1 MTLRKRAT
9 AGVFW
14 VGISTAVN
22 TVFRM
27 LIRYVLVRML
37 LPAEFGLVAMASMAI
52 DFLQMFRELG
62 FASALIYRKGDVRK
76 AADTMFISV
85 MVIAV
90 VLFGLANLT
99 APLVAVFFR
108 APELTTVLRVLSLN
122 ILISAFGQVQFS
134 LLAKE
139 LAFRAKLLP
148 DLVPTIVY
156 GVTAVALALL
166 RFGVWSLVIAS
177 LVDAILTSLLSWIVV
192 PWWKPHLRFDKQE
205 AKELFDYGKH
215 IMGSSL
221 LVYAITNLDNFF
233 VGRVLGEEALGLYK
247 GAFDQANLPATQI
260 SRIIGQV
267 LFPAYS
273 KLQDDLE
280 AMKRAFFRTL
290 HYVALIVTPVTFG
303 MIAFASP
310 FVITLYGLNW
320 APAVVPLQILSVYGL
335 LRALAV
341 NMGSVFRAGG
351 KPHWLTYIAVFRL
364 ALMGIF
370 LYPATRY
377 FGLVGVSTLSTLISI
392 GDFAISAALTNQ
404 VIHGRLADYV
414 HALWEPLVFSAVGAL
429 AAWWLFSRL
438 AGPHDFIALVIAATV
453 LVLVCSTLALA
464 LDSELRRL
472 IAGLLVDADEIRRR
486 LNGSSS

>member
-1 MTLRKRAT
+1 MTLRRQAT

-85 MVIAV
+85 MVIAI
-90 VLFGLANLT
+90 VLFALAYLG
-99 APLVAVFFR
+99 APLVAIFFR
-108 APELTTVLRVLSLN
+108 APELTNVLRVLSVN
-122 ILISAFGQVQFS
+122 IIISAFGQVQFS

-156 GVTAVALALL
+156 GVTAVALALM

-177 LVDAILTSLLSWIVV
+177 VVDSALTSLLSWIVV
-192 PWWKPHLRFDKQE
+192 PWWKPQLRFDKQE

-215 IMGSSL
+215 IVGSSL
-221 LVYAITNLDNFF
+221 LIYAITNLDNSF

-247 GAFDQANLPATQI
+247 GAYDQANLPATQI

-273 KLQDDLE
+273 KMQDDLE

-290 HYVALIVTPVTFG
+290 HYVALLVVPVTFG

-310 FVITLYGLNW
+310 FIITLYGTNW
-320 APAVVPLQILSVYGL
+320 APAVVPLQILGVYGL

-351 KPHWLTYIAVFRL
+351 KPQWLTFIAVFRL
-364 ALMGIF
+364 TLMGIF

-377 FGLVGVSTLSTLISI
+377 FGLVGVSVLSTLISV
-392 GDFAISAALTNQ
+392 GDFLISAALTNR
-404 VIHGRLADYV
+404 VINGKLSDYV
-414 HALWEPLVFSAVGAL
+414 RALWQPTVFSAIGTF
-429 AAWWLFSRL
+429 AAWWLFNRL
-438 AGPHDFIALVIAATV
+438 AGPHDFIALVIAGSV
-453 LVLVCSTLALA
+453 LVIVYGVLALV
-464 LDSELRRL
+464 LDAELRRL
-472 IAGLLVDADEIRRR
+472 IGGLIVDADEMRRG
-486 LNGSSS
+486 LNGNGR